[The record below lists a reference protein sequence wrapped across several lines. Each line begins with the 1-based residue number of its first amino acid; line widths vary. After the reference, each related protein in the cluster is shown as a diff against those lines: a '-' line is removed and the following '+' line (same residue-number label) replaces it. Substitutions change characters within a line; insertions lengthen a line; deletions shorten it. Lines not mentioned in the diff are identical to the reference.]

1 MTTWWN
7 AVSGG
12 AFYTRWS
19 AAVSLLV
26 AGVFSVPSVG
36 GAGIEAYLRG
46 ATVAVLGWSVLA
58 AMVVPVAAAERRLAS
73 RPARGVVVLAS
84 LVVVATIRPAV
95 NDAISSA
102 LFGIVPSGPAS
113 SRIATNLVTALAL
126 LSIVAVI
133 TSRHAAARAA
143 AERLRA
149 ALVRVERAEAHRQ
162 HVAAE
167 ARAALVVGIAAL
179 RRSRERM
186 LAGPIDFDVVRTFS
200 EDVRGLSHRI
210 DRLLREHDERD
221 DERDDEIS
229 DAALASHDRGAGLS
243 MRLVAPPWFSVA
255 PLYALA
261 CFPYAVAA
269 GGVGVGLAGI
279 AGGVVVD
286 VIAGGAVRRWAR
298 PPRPVV
304 FLLVWIAAGCAMSVV
319 TYLFLPRIG
328 VLGLVPVLAVPVVAV
343 LVGLCRD
350 ALSRARTDERRAAAG
365 LAEVAR
371 EAAEIDGSAGPR
383 RAIDVLHGR
392 AQGACV
398 VFAARVDE
406 RAPTPDEVDDFRCRT
421 EAAFEE
427 ILESGDPERMP
438 ASESLDRLIEA
449 WAPAVAVTQ
458 RIDDAVRLR
467 LSDPDAA
474 ERVVSVV
481 TEALVNA
488 VKHSGARR
496 ARVVARVTGSGSLLL
511 RVSSPGRLG
520 PVSGRGLGTV
530 GRRVYQDGDDVVL
543 ETVITLPSL

>member
-58 AMVVPVAAAERRLAS
+58 AIVVPVAAAERRLAS

-167 ARAALVVGIAAL
+167 ARVALVAGIAAL

-210 DRLLREHDERD
+210 DRLLRERD
-221 DERDDEIS
+221 DEMSE
-229 DAALASHDRGAGLS
+229 AGPASHGRGPGLS

-261 CFPYAVAA
+261 CFPYAVSA

-371 EAAEIDGSAGPR
+371 EAAEIDESAGLR

-427 ILESGDPERMP
+427 ILESGEPERMP

>member
-167 ARAALVVGIAAL
+167 ARAALVAGIAAL

-210 DRLLREHDERD
+210 DRLLRERD
-221 DERDDEIS
+221 DEMS

-371 EAAEIDGSAGPR
+371 EAAEIDESAGPR

-496 ARVVARVTGSGSLLL
+496 ARVVVRVTGSGSLLL